1 MNTYIK
7 IDEEILTKLS
17 EEKYGKLLYKRD
29 EDFWEFK
36 TTNGI
41 FGKSLKLGDLNKFSG
56 SSFSSIST
64 GTVEDFRNLAN
75 DAKEFADFMG
85 EFEHMSLDEYFEKYE
100 N

>member
-7 IDEEILTKLS
+7 IDEEMLSKLS
-17 EEKYGKLLYKRD
+17 EEKYGKLLYKCD
-29 EDFWEFK
+29 EEFWEFK

-41 FGKSLKLGDLNKFSG
+41 FGKSLKLGNFNNFSG
-56 SSFSSIST
+56 SSFSNIST

-75 DAKEFADFMG
+75 DAKEFADFMD
-85 EFEHMSLDEYFEKYE
+85 EFEHLSLEEYFEKYE